1 MRLML
6 TNMKNSLVF
15 LALLCINSAFG
26 QVTDAFNDGD
36 FTSNPVWNGS
46 NAGADFIISDLP
58 SLNHLRSNSV
68 AINSNFY
75 LSTANSLATDC
86 TWEFWCNLQFN
97 TSSANYVDVYLIS
110 DQQNLQ
116 SVNITGYFVR
126 LGNSVDEISLYK
138 RTGAANT
145 SVKIVDGVDGTLNT
159 SNNTVKIRVS
169 RTAAGLFTLERDLTG
184 VGFDY
189 FPEGSASDNSIMS
202 TTSFGFLVQQSTVSF
217 VQKHFFDDINIAP
230 LIADTNPP
238 NILSATAIDSNTVAI
253 AYNEPMDI
261 VKAKNI
267 ANYTLDNGFGNPIS
281 IKKLANS
288 ALYELKFA
296 TNLQTATY
304 LLTVVN
310 ISDKAGNVVSNSPF
324 SFSYVKPY
332 VAQAKDILINEI
344 FADPSPQ
351 IDLPSVEFTE
361 LWNTTDFPISINNWT
376 YSDGTSTAT
385 LGNMSIDPH
394 EFVVLCALVDVPNFT
409 LFGKVIGLSTW
420 PSLNNASDKLV
431 LKNDKGGVI
440 DQVNYADTWY
450 KDALKKQGG
459 YSLELINP
467 KAICTGIQNWAAS
480 LDIKGGTPGKNN
492 SVYSNGVNQ
501 APLQLLSVNVLD
513 SVTLSLQFNR
523 FIDSTS
529 GVLPSHYNLNNG
541 VGQPISGVAVAP
553 NFTEVQLKFGDPLS
567 RGLTYTLSTNQV
579 SDCSGVLI
587 QAPNNSG
594 DFYLPQKIMVG
605 DLLLSEILFNPKV
618 GGVDFVEI
626 YNNTDHPLDLKD
638 LGIASADNQDKL
650 TNLKAVSG
658 VNSLIPAKSYRI
670 LSTDTDYIL
679 ANYTVNQSNTLV
691 KIVALPSFN
700 DDAGVA
706 ILVRDSIRID
716 QFNYSDK
723 MHFALLVNTEGV
735 SLERSLFSVAA
746 NTSGNFRSAAA
757 AAGFATPGYQNSQFL
772 EGVPGANEI
781 NLSSATLSP
790 DNDGFEDALTML
802 YHWQEPGWIANIRIF
817 TEQGQLVRHLIKNQ
831 TLGTEGAWVWD
842 GLNEQA
848 ERVPIGIYILKID
861 VFNLNG
867 NVKQYTK
874 TCVVATKLN

>member
-36 FTSNPVWNGS
+36 FTAGPIWTGS
-46 NAGADFIISDLP
+46 NAGADFIISDQP
-58 SLNHLRSNSV
+58 GLNHLRSNSV
-68 AINSNFY
+68 VLNSNFY
-75 LSTANSLATDC
+75 LSTVNSLANDC
-86 TWEFWCNLQFN
+86 AWEFWCNLQLF
-97 TSSANYVDVYLIS
+97 TSGSNYVDVYLIS

-116 SVNITGYFVR
+116 SASINGYFVR
-126 LGNSVDEISLYK
+126 IGNTADEVALYK
-138 RTGAANT
+138 RTGAVNT
-145 SVKIVDGVDGTLNT
+145 SIKIIDGLDGTINT
-159 SNNTVKIRVS
+159 SNNTVKIKVS

-189 FPEGSASDNSIMS
+189 FPEGSVLDNSIIS
-202 TTSFGFLVQQSTVSF
+202 TSYFGFLVQQSTISF
-217 VQKHFFDDINIAP
+217 VQKHFFDDIVISP
-230 LIADTNPP
+230 LIADITPP
-238 NILSATAIDSNTVAI
+238 NILSATPIDTNTIAI
-253 AYNEPMDI
+253 AYNEPMDS
-261 VKAKNI
+261 VKAKNT

-288 ALYELKFA
+288 ASYELKFA
-296 TNLQTATY
+296 SNLQTATY
-304 LLTVVN
+304 LLSIINVN
-310 ISDKAGNVVSNSPF
+310 DKAGNVVSNSPF

-332 VAQAKDILINEI
+332 AVQAKDILINEI

-361 LWNTTDFPISINNWT
+361 LWNTTDFPISINNWN

-385 LGNMSIDPH
+385 LGNISIDPH
-394 EFVVLCALVDVPNFT
+394 EFVVLCALADVPNFT

-431 LKNDKGGVI
+431 LKNDKGGII

-467 KAICTGIQNWAAS
+467 KAICTGIQNWGAS
-480 LDIKGGTPGKNN
+480 MDISGGTPGKIN
-492 SVYSNGVNQ
+492 SIYQAGINP
-501 APLQLLSVNVLD
+501 APLKLLSVNVLD

-529 GVLPSHYNLNNG
+529 AVFPSHYNLNNG
-541 VGQPISGVAVAP
+541 VGQPISGIAIGP
-553 NFTEVQLKFGDPLS
+553 NFTEVQLKFAAKLS
-567 RGLTYTLSTNQV
+567 RGLTYTLSSNQV

-587 QAPNNSG
+587 QVPNNSG
-594 DFYLPQKIMVG
+594 DFYLPQKILVG
-605 DLLLSEILFNPKV
+605 DLLISEILFNPKV

-638 LGIASADNQDKL
+638 LSIASADDQDKL
-650 TNLKAVSG
+650 INLKAVSG
-658 VNSLIPAKSYRI
+658 VNNLIPAKSYRVFA
-670 LSTDTDYIL
+670 TDTDNIL
-679 ANYTVNQSNTLV
+679 ANYTVSQSNTLIKV
-691 KIVALPSFN
+691 AALPSFN
-700 DDAGVA
+700 DDAGVVM
-706 ILVRDSIRID
+706 LVRDSIRID

-723 MHFALLVNTEGV
+723 MHFPLLSNTEGV

-757 AAGFATPGYQNSQFL
+757 AVGFATPGYQNSQFL
-772 EGVPGANEI
+772 EGVLGTNEI
-781 NLSSATLSP
+781 NLSSATVSP
-790 DNDGFEDALTML
+790 DNDGFEDALTL
-802 YHWQEPGWIANIRIF
+802 QYHWQMPGGVANVRIF
-817 TEQGQLVRHLIKNQ
+817 TEQGQLVRNLIKNQ
-831 TLGTEGAWVWD
+831 TMGTEGAWVWD
-842 GLNEQA
+842 GLNDQA
-848 ERVPIGIYILKID
+848 ERVPIGIYILKIQ
-861 VFNLNG
+861 VFNTGG
-867 NVKQYTK
+867 NVKNYTK

>member
-1 MRLML
+1 ML
-6 TNMKNSLVF
+6 TNMRNSLVF

-26 QVTDAFNDGD
+26 QVNEQFNDGD
-36 FTSNPVWNGS
+36 FTSNPVWTGS
-46 NAGADFIISDLP
+46 NGGADFIISGLP
-58 SLNHLRSNSV
+58 NLNQLRSNSV
-68 AINSNFY
+68 VPNSNFY

-97 TSSANYVDVYLIS
+97 TSSTNYVDVYINS

-145 SVKIVDGVDGTLNT
+145 SLKIIDGVDGILNT
-159 SNNTVKIRVS
+159 SNNTLKIKVS

-184 VGFDY
+184 IGFDY
-189 FPEGSASDNSIMS
+189 FPEGSVLDNSITS
-202 TTSFGFLVQQSTVSF
+202 TSYFGFLVQQSTVSF
-217 VQKHFFDDINIAP
+217 VQKHFFDDISIAP
-230 LIADTNPP
+230 LIADTTPP
-238 NILSATAIDSNTVAI
+238 NILSATAIDSNTIAI
-253 AYNEPMDI
+253 AYNEAMDS

-267 ANYTLDNGFGNPIS
+267 ANYTLDNGFGNPVS

-304 LLTVVN
+304 LLSITNV
-310 ISDKAGNVVSNSPF
+310 SDKAANVVSNSPF
-324 SFSYVKPY
+324 SFSYIKPY

-351 IDLPSVEFTE
+351 IDLPSVEFIE
-361 LWNTTDFPISINNWT
+361 LWNTTDFPISVQNWT

-385 LGNMSIDPH
+385 IGNVSLDPH
-394 EFVVLCALVDVPNFT
+394 EFVILCALTDVPNFT
-409 LFGKVIGLSTW
+409 LYGKVIGSSTW
-420 PSLNNASDKLV
+420 PSLNNASDMLV
-431 LKNDKGGVI
+431 LKNDKGVVM

-450 KDALKKQGG
+450 KDATKKLGG

-467 KAICTGIQNWAAS
+467 KAICTGIQNWGAS
-480 LDIKGGTPGKNN
+480 SDISGGTPGKIN
-492 SVYSNGVNQ
+492 SIYQAGTNP
-501 APLQLLSVNVLD
+501 APLQLLSVTVLD

-529 GVLPSHYNLNNG
+529 AVVPSHYNLNNG

-553 NFTEVQLKFGDPLS
+553 NFTEVQLKFAAPLS
-567 RGLTYTLSTNQV
+567 RGLTYTLSSNQV

-587 QAPNNSG
+587 QVPNNST
-594 DFYLPQKIMVG
+594 DFFLPQKILVG

-638 LGIASADNQDKL
+638 LGIASADDQDKL
-650 TNLKAVSG
+650 ISLKAVSG
-658 VNSLIPAKSYRI
+658 VNNLIPAKSYRV

-679 ANYTVNQSNTLV
+679 ANYTVNQPNTLV
-691 KIVALPSFN
+691 KVVALPSFN
-700 DDAGVA
+700 DDTGVA
-706 ILVRDSIRID
+706 ILVRDSMRID

-723 MHFALLVNTEGV
+723 MHFALLSNTEGV
-735 SLERSLFSVAA
+735 SLERSLFSLAA
-746 NTSGNFRSAAA
+746 NTPGNFRSAAA
-757 AAGFATPGYQNSQFL
+757 AVGFATPGYQNSQFL
-772 EGVPGANEI
+772 EGVAGANEI

-790 DNDGFEDALTML
+790 DNDGFEDALTLL
-802 YHWQEPGWIANIRIF
+802 YHWQMPGGVANVRIF
-817 TEQGQLVRHLIKNQ
+817 TEQGQLVRNLIKNQ
-831 TLGTEGAWVWD
+831 TMGTEGAWVWD
-842 GLNEQA
+842 GLNDQA
-848 ERVPIGIYILKID
+848 ERVPIGIYILKIQ
-861 VFNLNG
+861 VFNTSG
-867 NVKQYTK
+867 QVKNYTK

>member
-1 MRLML
+1 ML

-26 QVTDAFNDGD
+26 QVNEQFNDGD
-36 FTSNPVWNGS
+36 FTSTPVWTGS
-46 NAGADFIISDLP
+46 NGGADFIISGLP
-58 SLNHLRSNSV
+58 NLNQLRSNSV
-68 AINSNFY
+68 VPNSNFY
-75 LSTANSLATDC
+75 LSTANSLAIDC
-86 TWEFWCNLQFN
+86 TWEFLCNLQFN
-97 TSSANYVDVYLIS
+97 TSSTNYVDVYLIS

-145 SVKIVDGVDGTLNT
+145 SLKIIDGVDGILNA
-159 SNNTVKIRVS
+159 SNNTVKIKVS

-184 VGFDY
+184 IGFDY
-189 FPEGSASDNSIMS
+189 FPEGSVLDNSIVS
-202 TTSFGFLVQQSTVSF
+202 TAYFGFIVQQSTASF
-217 VQKHFFDDINIAP
+217 VQKHFFDDIVIAP
-230 LIADTNPP
+230 LIADTTPP
-238 NILSATAIDSNTVAI
+238 NILSATPIDSNTIAI
-253 AYNEPMDI
+253 AYNEPMDS
-261 VKAKNI
+261 VKAKNT

-296 TNLQTATY
+296 TNLQTASY
-304 LLTVVN
+304 SLSIANV
-310 ISDKAGNVVSNSPF
+310 SDKAGNVISNSPI

-332 VAQAKDILINEI
+332 VPQAKDILINEI

-351 IDLPSVEFTE
+351 IDLPSVEYIE
-361 LWNTTDFPISINNWT
+361 LWNTTDSPISLKNWT

-385 LGNMSIDPH
+385 IGNVSVDPH
-394 EFVVLCALVDVPNFT
+394 EFVLVCALTDVPNFT
-409 LFGKVIGLSTW
+409 LYGKVIGLSTW
-420 PSLNNASDKLV
+420 PSLNNAGDMLV
-431 LKNDKGGVI
+431 LKNDKGGII

-450 KDALKKQGG
+450 KDATKKLGG

-467 KAICTGIQNWAAS
+467 QAICTGIQNWGAS
-480 LDIKGGTPGKNN
+480 MDISGGTPGKIN
-492 SVYSNGVNQ
+492 SIYQ
-501 APLQLLSVNVLD
+501 AGINPEPLQLLSVNVLD
-513 SVTLSLQFNR
+513 SITLSLQFNR

-529 GVLPSHYNLNNG
+529 AVLPSHYNLNNG

-553 NFTEVQLKFGDPLS
+553 NFTEVQLKFGAPLS
-567 RGLTYTLSTNQV
+567 RGLTYTLSSNQV

-587 QAPNNSG
+587 QVPNNTSEL
-594 DFYLPQKIMVG
+594 FLPKKILIG
-605 DLLLSEILFNPKV
+605 DLLISEILFNPKV

-626 YNNTDHPLDLKD
+626 YNTTDHPLDLKD

-650 TNLKAVSG
+650 ISLKAVSG
-658 VNSLIPAKSYRI
+658 VNNLIPAKSYRVFA
-670 LSTDTDYIL
+670 TDTDNIL

-691 KIVALPSFN
+691 KVASLPSFN
-700 DDAGVA
+700 DDAGVV
-706 ILVRDSIRID
+706 ILVRDSMRID

-735 SLERSLFSVAA
+735 SLERSLFSLAA
-746 NTSGNFRSAAA
+746 NTPGNFRSAAA
-757 AAGFATPGYQNSQFL
+757 AVGFATPGYQNSQFL
-772 EGVPGANEI
+772 EGVPGTNEI
-781 NLSSATLSP
+781 NLSSPTLSP
-790 DNDGFEDALTML
+790 DNDGFEDALTLL
-802 YHWQEPGWIANIRIF
+802 YHWQTPGGVANVRIF
-817 TEQGQLVRHLIKNQ
+817 TEKGQLVRNLIKNQ
-831 TLGTEGAWVWD
+831 TMGTEGAWVWD

>member
-1 MRLML
+1 
-6 TNMKNSLVF
+6 MKNSLVF

-26 QVTDAFNDGD
+26 QVNEQFNDGD

-58 SLNHLRSNSV
+58 SLNHLRSNTV

-75 LSTANSLATDC
+75 LSNANLLATDC

-97 TSSANYVDVYLIS
+97 TSSTNYVDVYLIS

-126 LGNSVDEISLYK
+126 LGNSADEISLFK
-138 RTGAANT
+138 RTGAVNT

-184 VGFDY
+184 IGFDY
-189 FPEGSASDNSIMS
+189 FPEGSTLDNSIMS
-202 TTSFGFLVQQSTVSF
+202 TSYFGFLVQQSTVSF
-217 VQKHFFDDINIAP
+217 VQKHFFDDIVIAP
-230 LIADTNPP
+230 LIADITPP
-238 NILSATAIDSNTVAI
+238 NILSAMPIDSNTIAI
-253 AYNEPMDI
+253 AYNEPMDS

-304 LLTVVN
+304 LLSIINVN
-310 ISDKAGNVVSNSPF
+310 DKAGNVVSNSPI

-351 IDLPSVEFTE
+351 IDLPSVEFIE
-361 LWNTTDFPISINNWT
+361 LWNTTDFSISIKNWT

-385 LGNMSIDPH
+385 FGNVSINAH
-394 EFVVLCALVDVPNFT
+394 EFIVLSALADVPNFT
-409 LFGKVIGLSTW
+409 SFGNVIGLTTW
-420 PSLNNASDKLV
+420 PSLNNTGDKLM
-431 LKNDKGGVI
+431 LKNDKGAVM

-450 KDALKKQGG
+450 KDATKKLGG

-467 KAICTGIQNWAAS
+467 MAICTGIQNWGAS
-480 LDIKGGTPGKNN
+480 SDISGGTPGKVN
-492 SVYSNGVNQ
+492 SMYQ
-501 APLQLLSVNVLD
+501 AGTNPEPLQLLSVNVLD

-529 GVLPSHYNLNNG
+529 AVLPSHYNLNNG
-541 VGQPISGVAVAP
+541 VGQPISVVAIAP
-553 NFTEVQLKFGDPLS
+553 NFTEVQLKFAAPLS
-567 RGLTYTLSTNQV
+567 RGLTYTLSSNQV

-587 QAPNNSG
+587 QVPNNSSE
-594 DFYLPQKIMVG
+594 FFLPKKILVG
-605 DLLLSEILFNPKV
+605 DLLISEILFNPKV

-626 YNNTDHPLDLKD
+626 YNTTDHPLDLKD
-638 LGIASADNQDKL
+638 LGIASADDQDKL
-650 TNLKAVSG
+650 INLKAVSG
-658 VNSLIPAKSYRI
+658 VNNLIPAKSYRVFA
-670 LSTDTDYIL
+670 TDTDNIL

-691 KIVALPSFN
+691 KVASLPSFN
-700 DDAGVA
+700 DDAGVI
-706 ILVRDSIRID
+706 ILIRDSIRID

-723 MHFALLVNTEGV
+723 MHFALLSHTEGV
-735 SLERSLFSVAA
+735 SLERSLFSLAA
-746 NTSGNFRSAAA
+746 NTPGNFRSAAA
-757 AAGFATPGYQNSQFL
+757 AVGFATPGYQNSQFL
-772 EGVPGANEI
+772 EGVAGTNEV
-781 NLSSATLSP
+781 NLSSATVSP

-802 YHWQEPGWIANIRIF
+802 YHWQEPGWIANVRIF
-817 TEQGQLVRHLIKNQ
+817 TEHGQMVRTLIKNQ
-831 TLGTEGAWVWD
+831 TMGTEGAWVWD

-848 ERVPIGIYILKID
+848 ERVPIGIYILKIQ
-861 VFNLNG
+861 VFNASG
-867 NVKQYTK
+867 QVKNYTK

>member
-1 MRLML
+1 
-6 TNMKNSLVF
+6 MKNSLVF

-26 QVTDAFNDGD
+26 QVSDSFNDGD
-36 FTSNPVWNGS
+36 FTASPIWTGSNGS
-46 NAGADFIISDLP
+46 TDFIISGLP
-58 SLNHLRSNSV
+58 NLNQLRSNSV
-68 AINSNFY
+68 VPNNNFY
-75 LSTANSLATDC
+75 LSTSNSLASDC
-86 TWEFWCNLQFN
+86 TWEFWCSLQFN
-97 TSSANYVDVYLIS
+97 TSSTNYVDVYLIS

-145 SVKIVDGVDGTLNT
+145 SLKIIDGVDGILNT
-159 SNNTVKIRVS
+159 SNNTLKIKVS

-184 VGFDY
+184 IGFDY
-189 FPEGSASDNSIMS
+189 FPEGSVLDNSIVS
-202 TTSFGFLVQQSTVSF
+202 TAYFGFMVQQSTASF
-217 VQKHFFDDINIAP
+217 VQKHFFDDIVITP
-230 LIADTNPP
+230 LIADTTPP
-238 NILSATAIDSNTVAI
+238 NILSATPIDSNTIAI
-253 AYNEPMDI
+253 AYNEPMDSI
-261 VKAKNI
+261 KAKNI
-267 ANYTLDNGFGNPIS
+267 ANYTLDNGFGNPLS

-304 LLTVVN
+304 LLSIVN
-310 ISDKAGNVVSNSPF
+310 VSDKAGNVVANSPL
-324 SFSYVKPY
+324 SFSYIKPY

-385 LGNMSIDPH
+385 IGNVSVDPH
-394 EFVVLCALVDVPNFT
+394 EFVLVCALTDVPNFT
-409 LFGKVIGLSTW
+409 LYGKVIGLSTW
-420 PSLNNASDKLV
+420 PSLNNTSDKLV
-431 LKNDKGGVI
+431 LKNDKGEII

-450 KDALKKQGG
+450 KDATKKLGG

-467 KAICTGIQNWAAS
+467 KAICTGIQNWGAS
-480 LDIKGGTPGKNN
+480 MDISGGTPGKIN
-492 SVYSNGVNQ
+492 SIYEPGINPQ
-501 APLQLLSVNVLD
+501 PLQLLSVTVLD

-523 FIDSTS
+523 FVDSTS
-529 GVLPSHYNLNNG
+529 AVLPSHYNLNNG
-541 VGQPISGVAVAP
+541 VGQPISGVAIAP
-553 NFTEVQLKFGDPLS
+553 NFTEVQLKFAAKLS
-567 RGLTYTLSTNQV
+567 RGLTYTLSSNQV

-587 QAPNNSG
+587 QAPNNSS
-594 DFYLPQKIMVG
+594 DFFLPQKILVG
-605 DLLLSEILFNPKV
+605 DLLISEILFNPKV

-626 YNNTDHPLDLKD
+626 YNTTDHPLDLKD
-638 LGIASADNQDKL
+638 LGIASADDQDKL
-650 TNLKAVSG
+650 INLKAVSG
-658 VNSLIPAKSYRI
+658 LNSLIPAKSYRL

-679 ANYTVNQSNTLV
+679 ANYTVNQPNTLIKV
-691 KIVALPSFN
+691 AALPSYN
-700 DDAGVA
+700 DDAGVVV
-706 ILVRDSIRID
+706 LVRDSIRID

-723 MHFALLVNTEGV
+723 MHFALLSNTEGV

-757 AAGFATPGYQNSQFL
+757 AVGFATPGYQNSQFL
-772 EGVPGANEI
+772 EGVAGTNEI
-781 NLSSATLSP
+781 HLSSPTSSP

-802 YHWQEPGWIANIRIF
+802 YHWQEPGWIANVRIF
-817 TEQGQLVRHLIKNQ
+817 TETGKLVRNLIKNQ
-831 TLGTEGAWVWD
+831 TLGTEGAWIWD

-848 ERVPIGIYILKID
+848 EGVPIGIYILKIQ
-861 VFNLNG
+861 VFNASG
-867 NVKQYTK
+867 QVKNYTK

>member
-1 MRLML
+1 ML

-36 FTSNPVWNGS
+36 FTAGPIWTGS
-46 NAGADFIISDLP
+46 NAGADFIISDQP
-58 SLNHLRSNSV
+58 GLNHLRSNSV
-68 AINSNFY
+68 VLNSNFY
-75 LSTANSLATDC
+75 LSTVNSLANDC
-86 TWEFWCNLQFN
+86 TWEFWCNLQLF
-97 TSSANYVDVYLIS
+97 TSGSNYVDVYLIS

-116 SVNITGYFVR
+116 SASINGYFVR
-126 LGNSVDEISLYK
+126 IGNTADEVALYK
-138 RTGAANT
+138 RTGAVNT
-145 SVKIVDGVDGTLNT
+145 SVKIIDGLDGSLNT
-159 SNNTVKIRVS
+159 SNNTIKIKVS

-184 VGFDY
+184 IGFDY
-189 FPEGSASDNSIMS
+189 FPEGSALDNSITS
-202 TTSFGFLVQQSTVSF
+202 TSYFGFLVQQSTVSF
-217 VQKHFFDDINIAP
+217 VQKHFFDDISIAP
-230 LIADTNPP
+230 LIADTTPP
-238 NILSATAIDSNTVAI
+238 NILSATAIDSNTIAI
-253 AYNEPMDI
+253 AYNEPMDS
-261 VKAKNI
+261 VKAKNT

-304 LLTVVN
+304 LLSVVN
-310 ISDKAGNVVSNSPF
+310 ISDKASNVVSNSPF

-351 IDLPSVEFTE
+351 IDLPSVEFIE
-361 LWNTTDFPISINNWT
+361 LGNTTDFPISLNNWT

-385 LGNMSIDPH
+385 LGNISIDPH

-431 LKNDKGGVI
+431 LKNDKGGII

-467 KAICTGIQNWAAS
+467 KAICTGIQNWGAS
-480 LDIKGGTPGKNN
+480 SDISGGTPGKIN
-492 SVYSNGVNQ
+492 SIYSNGVDP
-501 APLQLLSVNVLD
+501 APIQLLSVNVLD

-529 GVLPSHYNLNNG
+529 AVLPSHYNLNNG
-541 VGQPISGVAVAP
+541 VAQPISGVAVAP
-553 NFTEVQLKFGDPLS
+553 NFTEVQLKFAAQLS
-567 RGLTYTLSTNQV
+567 RGLTYTLSSNQV

-587 QAPNNSG
+587 QVPNNSG
-594 DFYLPQKIMVG
+594 SFYLPQKILVG

-638 LGIASADNQDKL
+638 LGIASADDQDKL
-650 TNLKAVSG
+650 ISLKAVSG
-658 VNSLIPAKSYRI
+658 VNNLIPAKSYRV
-670 LSTDTDYIL
+670 LGTDTDYIL
-679 ANYTVNQSNTLV
+679 TNYTVSQPNTLV
-691 KIVALPSFN
+691 KVVALPSFN

-723 MHFALLVNTEGV
+723 MHFALLSNTEGV
-735 SLERSLFSVAA
+735 SLERSLFSLAA
-746 NTSGNFRSAAA
+746 NTPGNFRSAAA
-757 AAGFATPGYQNSQFL
+757 AVGFATPGYQNSQFL
-772 EGVPGANEI
+772 EGVAGTNEI
-781 NLSSATLSP
+781 KLSSPTLSP
-790 DNDGFEDALTML
+790 DNDGFEDALTIL
-802 YHWQEPGWIANIRIF
+802 YHWQTPGWIANVLIF
-817 TEQGQLVRHLIKNQ
+817 TEQGQMVRTLIKNQ
-831 TLGTEGAWVWD
+831 TMGTEGAWVWD

-848 ERVPIGIYILKID
+848 ERVPIGIYILKIQ
-861 VFNLNG
+861 VFNTSG
-867 NVKQYTK
+867 QVKNYTK